1 MKLSSGVPIIDEI
14 MLPLLKAAADGP
26 LTNKLATERVSEM
39 LGLTP
44 DQRAAL
50 MPRGSTYIS
59 DRVSWSRTYLGQAG
73 LLRTVE
79 RGVFEI
85 TDRGREVLASKPER
99 IDSAFLKRFP
109 EFVDF
114 WYRSR
119 KEGAANAPGRPV
131 DSDVPSSELTPT
143 DQIERALQEID
154 AALREALLARIRTA
168 SPVFFERLV
177 VDLLVAMGYGEPE
190 DGKHL
195 GKPGDGGV
203 DGVINLD
210 KLGLDKVYI
219 QAKRYAAGN
228 TIGRPDI
235 QSFFGALEMYG
246 TTRGVFVTTS
256 AFSAEARAFADSVK
270 SKNIVLI
277 DGEQLATLL
286 IQHDVAVRAD
296 RAITL
301 KRLDED
307 YFEG

>member
-1 MKLSSGVPIIDEI
+1 MPIPDFQTLMKPVL
-14 MLPLLKAAADGP
+14 AATADGADHGTRG
-26 LTNKLATERVSEM
+26 LIERMSD
-39 LGLTP
+39 LFALTP
-44 DQRAAL
+44 EE
-50 MPRGSTYIS
+50 
-59 DRVSWSRTYLGQAG
+59 
-73 LLRTVE
+73 RTVLLPSGRQEVMANRVHWAIAYLSKCLLIE
-79 RGVFEI
+79 RPARATYRI
-85 TDRGREVLASKPER
+85 TDRGRSVLAEDPNRIDLRYLARFPELERFRSGGASEVAGGPTDAVGEDAATAPAATPDER
-99 IDSAFLKRFP
+99 ID
-109 EFVDF
+109 
-114 WYRSR
+114 
-119 KEGAANAPGRPV
+119 AALR
-131 DSDVPSSELTPT
+131 
-143 DQIERALQEID
+143 EID
-154 AALREALLARIRTA
+154 AALRESLLARVRDAT
-168 SPVFFERLV
+168 PVFFERMV

-277 DGEQLATLL
+277 DGEQLATFL

-296 RAITL
+296 RTITL

-307 YFEG
+307 YFES

>member
-1 MKLSSGVPIIDEI
+1 
-14 MLPLLKAAADGP
+14 
-26 LTNKLATERVSEM
+26 
-39 LGLTP
+39 
-44 DQRAAL
+44 
-50 MPRGSTYIS
+50 
-59 DRVSWSRTYLGQAG
+59 
-73 LLRTVE
+73 
-79 RGVFEI
+79 
-85 TDRGREVLASKPER
+85 
-99 IDSAFLKRFP
+99 
-109 EFVDF
+109 
-114 WYRSR
+114 
-119 KEGAANAPGRPV
+119 V
-131 DSDVPSSELTPT
+131 DSDVPSLGLTPT

-154 AALREALLARIRTA
+154 AALREGLLARIRAA

-256 AFSAEARAFADSVK
+256 GFSAEARVFAESVK

-286 IQHDVAVRAD
+286 IQHDVGVRAD
-296 RAITL
+296 RTITL